1 MRQIPGPKMEVQGGV
16 VNEMRFTRRKSI
28 ETNFKIPY
36 LTSGE
41 KIGGSKKLSNLTKV
55 T

>member
-1 MRQIPGPKMEVQGGV
+1 MEVQGPV
-16 VNEMRFTRRKSI
+16 VNEMRFIRRKSI

-41 KIGGSKKLSNLTKV
+41 KIRGSKKLSNLSKV